1 MINEQ
6 ISKKKILEI
15 SIVINTIGEN
25 VLNKVLKS
33 ILNNSVNVKEIII
46 SIPEN
51 KDFCIS
57 KDFINENN
65 IKVIKTK
72 FNNQINQRIAGFK
85 IASSQYIMQLD
96 SDVILDKFCIENLY
110 TSILNISAKASVGAL
125 IINEND
131 VKKNIKYGFFNIILK
146 FIRNIILN
154 NQIDIDSWSITK
166 AGTGFGSEKNKI
178 NISESLVNVDWLS
191 GGCIIHKKQNLILK
205 NYLPYDGKSY
215 CEDLIHSFLLNKKG
229 IKLYLNSRAKCLH
242 QDSFNI
248 YKLSFLDFFGYFVNE
263 YKNRKYFVKLARL
276 NIINFNL
283 WSFAIFTKYL
293 IFKLLKLLKFNI

>member
-1 MINEQ
+1 MKKCLDS
-6 ISKKKILEI
+6 SKPYD
-15 SIVINTIGEN
+15 EN
-25 VLNKVLKS
+25 KGKKS
-33 ILNNSVNVKEIII
+33 IQHSSHNIFVK
-46 SIPEN
+46 
-51 KDFCIS
+51 
-57 KDFINENN
+57 
-65 IKVIKTK
+65 
-72 FNNQINQRIAGFK
+72 
-85 IASSQYIMQLD
+85 L
-96 SDVILDKFCIENLY
+96 
-110 TSILNISAKASVGAL
+110 
-125 IINEND
+125 
-131 VKKNIKYGFFNIILK
+131 
-146 FIRNIILN
+146 IRNIILN

-178 NISESLVNVDWLS
+178 SESLINVDWLS

-283 WSFAIFTKYL
+283 WSFAILTKYFIYKFL
-293 IFKLLKLLKFNI
+293 NLLRFNI

>member
-1 MINEQ
+1 MINEK
-6 ISKKKILEI
+6 IGKKKILEI

-25 VLNKVLKS
+25 
-33 ILNNSVNVKEIII
+33 ILNNVLESIVNSSVSVNEIII

-51 KDFCIS
+51 KYLNIS
-57 KDFINENN
+57 QEFINENN

-96 SDVILDKFCIENLY
+96 SDVILDKFCIENLH
-110 TSILNISAKASVGAL
+110 TSLLNITENASIGAL
-125 IINEND
+125 IMNVSED
-131 VKKNIKYGFFNIILK
+131 EKTIKYGFLNIFVK
-146 FIRNIILN
+146 SMRNIILN
-154 NQIDIDSWSITK
+154 NKIVIDNWSITK
-166 AGTGFGSEKNKI
+166 AGTGFGFEKNKI
-178 NISESLVNVDWLS
+178 SESLTFVDWLS
-191 GGCIIHKKQNLILK
+191 GGCIMHKKHNLILN

-229 IKLYLNSRAKCLH
+229 VKLYLNNRAKCLH
-242 QDSFNI
+242 ADSFNI
-248 YKLSFLDFFGYFVNE
+248 YKLSFLDFFDYFVHE